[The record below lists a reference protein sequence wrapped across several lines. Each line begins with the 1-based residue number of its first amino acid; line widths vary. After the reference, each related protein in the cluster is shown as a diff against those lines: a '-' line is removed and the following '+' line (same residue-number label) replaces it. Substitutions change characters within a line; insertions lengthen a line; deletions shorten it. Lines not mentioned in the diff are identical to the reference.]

1 MPKQLAQKEA
11 SSPSKAGFTKKESD
25 YSSRESV
32 FPFSVFP
39 FIDEESNHVADEES
53 CSPEGKIFIECPG
66 VTVYEPGTRNIIA
79 GVRFFSEHDPKSGYE
94 IVSHP
99 VYAPEH
105 RRKRLIKKEN
115 VQSIRRCQACQ
126 DLTIRL
132 MRPEGPDFYI
142 PNSRFPRKKQ
152 LKSVEK
158 CW

>member
-1 MPKQLAQKEA
+1 MPKQSMPKEYA
-11 SSPSKAGFTKKESD
+11 FKKSD
-25 YSSRESV
+25 YTSRESV
-32 FPFSVFP
+32 YP
-39 FIDEESNHVADEES
+39 FIDDDPNLI
-53 CSPEGKIFIECPG
+53 PEPECNLPEDKIFIECPG
-66 VTVYEPGTRNIIA
+66 VTVYEPGTRNVIA
-79 GVRFFSEHDPKSGYE
+79 GVRFLDEDDPKSGYE

-115 VQSIRRCQACQ
+115 AHSIRRCQACQ
-126 DLTIRL
+126 DLTVRL

-142 PNSRFPRKKQ
+142 PNSRFPHKKH

>member
-1 MPKQLAQKEA
+1 MPKHHVEKDYD
-11 SSPSKAGFTKKESD
+11 SKKPD
-25 YSSRESV
+25 YSSSD
-32 FPFSVFP
+32 PIFP
-39 FIDEESNHVADEES
+39 FIDEDSNPLTENDT
-53 CSPEGKIFIECPG
+53 CPPDGKIFIECPG

-79 GVRFFSEHDPKSGYE
+79 GVRFFDEHDPKSGYE
-94 IVSHP
+94 IISHP

-115 VQSIRRCQACQ
+115 AHSIRRCQACQ

-132 MRPEGPDFYI
+132 MRPEGVDFYI
-142 PNSRFPRKKQ
+142 PNPRFPHKKQ